1 MSLPL
6 VKLLSLA
13 VKTAS
18 KPLANRI
25 KARLKESPVWQGRA
39 LTFMQWYHRTSIQT
53 QRTLA
58 GYPADAEVKP
68 MNDNRAVSEFAD
80 MVGEAFL
87 FGVGLGL
94 LVYENS
100 RKGASDA
107 KSKAQSIDT
116 DEAHAERLRRLEAS
130 AGATLLRLQA
140 LEEALLE
147 EREAREAERQA
158 AEAVRPRRGSGW
170 LGFAAR
176 GA

>member
-100 RKGASDA
+100 RKGKKERGRDYFTGA
-107 KSKAQSIDT
+107 KAQR
-116 DEAHAERLRRLEAS
+116 AHARKRYCPWPERLEIR
-130 AGATLLRLQA
+130 T
-140 LEEALLE
+140 
-147 EREAREAERQA
+147 
-158 AEAVRPRRGSGW
+158 
-170 LGFAAR
+170 
-176 GA
+176 